1 MHWIVCPVRNA
12 VRYTKAALPTFLAQ
26 DIGDVRVLILDND
39 STDDTCHWARAQEG
53 VLYWH
58 RRPPLSVAASWN
70 LCLKWLF
77 GEQRQER
84 VCVINNDVLLRP
96 DTLRLLD
103 EDGGQFVTAT
113 GVNSLEQLNQMPEP
127 WKKRPN
133 PDFSCFLIRKECY
146 EKVGPIDESYTGGYV
161 EDCDYHVRLHRAG
174 VLAHSIGLPF
184 LHYAS
189 GTIKES
195 TAEEQQRINEA
206 AETNRQRFFAKYG
219 CYPGTK
225 EYENLFTVR
234 PSSED
239 ACESSEKPS
248 TSPVADTKD
257 SL

>member
-1 MHWIVCPVRNA
+1 MNWIVVPVRNSLHF
-12 VRYTKAALPTFLAQ
+12 TKGALPTFLAQ
-26 DIGDVRVLILDND
+26 DIGNVRVLLLDND
-39 STDDTCHWARAQEG
+39 STDGTGAWARAQND

-84 VCVINNDVLLRP
+84 VLVSNNDVLLRP
-96 DTLRLLD
+96 DTYRLLV

-113 GVNSLEQLNQMPEP
+113 GVNSLEQMNQTPEP

-133 PDFSCFLIRKECY
+133 PDFSCFVIRKECY
-146 EKVGPIDESYTGGYV
+146 QKVGPMDESYAGGYV
-161 EDCDYHVRLHRAG
+161 EDCDYHVRMHRAG

-189 GTIKES
+189 GTIKS
-195 TAEEQQRINEA
+195 ATPEEQNRIQKA
-206 AETNRQRFFAKYG
+206 AEVNRKRFFDKYG

-225 EYENLFTVR
+225 EYEGLFTTR
-234 PSSED
+234 PSSE
-239 ACESSEKPS
+239 ASYWSVENRLSSATAG
-248 TSPVADTKD
+248 TSDQP
-257 SL
+257 